1 MPDNSKFCQVVRQPV
16 SPEGGGLGLANYTLD
31 RYMEAVKA
39 LQEAL
44 QRNEQALLPRLYLAA
59 SYIKLGQQD
68 DAEWEIEQLKMQV
81 PVLTAF
87 R

>member
-1 MPDNSKFCQVVRQPV
+1 
-16 SPEGGGLGLANYTLD
+16 
-31 RYMEAVKA
+31 MEAVKA